1 MFQLSLVCK
10 DDKIVPC
17 VGRIPC
23 RRISKSKNCVTARVT
38 QRKLKHTQF
47 STADISSSFD
57 IVLCI
62 CTTWEELSTVI
73 LELFLVAGKTPED
86 S

>member
-1 MFQLSLVCK
+1 
-10 DDKIVPC
+10 

-23 RRISKSKNCVTARVT
+23 RRISASKNCVTARVT

-57 IVLCI
+57 IVMCI
-62 CTTWEELSTVI
+62 CTTWEKLSTAFFHDCGDDEVGVGQNG
-73 LELFLVAGKTPED
+73 FRFGK
-86 S
+86 